1 MVWLRLFLRL
11 FSLINANINYE
22 ISFIMNFLFLW
33 SFEDNLGVV
42 FSTALKTVANHEN
55 MNVNLLKG

>member
-1 MVWLRLFLRL
+1 MLT
-11 FSLINANINYE
+11 FSVKE